1 MVRAGGIRCPDI
13 AADIL
18 MHPTRDRCEERVVG
32 EGQGEDIGPLE
43 RRLAQLEREHEHLAS
58 VVNSHADLLRA
69 IGALTEV
76 LGVSAD
82 AGPSGGW
89 PARDTPPG
97 PPPAAGR

>member
-1 MVRAGGIRCPDI
+1 MSEVLA
-13 AADIL
+13 
-18 MHPTRDRCEERVVG
+18 
-32 EGQGEDIGPLE
+32 EDIGPLE
-43 RRLAQLEREHEHLAS
+43 RRLARLERDHEHLAS

-82 AGPSGGW
+82 AEPSEGSPG
-89 PARDTPPG
+89 RGTPPG